1 LTRELCLAAHNA
13 HAAYIKRVEEDE
25 RKKAENKKK
34 TLTYKAEEERLQIAA
49 EKASRDKSD
58 IFQQDKKLLAQETEL
73 RADIKVAEGLLQEGN
88 DKLVLAIKAKDM
100 SQISLAQAMIEAS
113 QKKSVAANKQMSVV
127 RSKQMKLNGRKRLLL
142 TSSEKPH
149 SEPPCKKS
157 HGASDKSSSASK
169 RADTVPS
176 N

>member
-1 LTRELCLAAHNA
+1 MHMLHTSRELKRMRGKKQRIRRRHWQ
-13 HAAYIKRVEEDE
+13 IKQ
-25 RKKAENKKK
+25 KKSV
-34 TLTYKAEEERLQIAA
+34 YKLLLKRHPVI
-49 EKASRDKSD
+49 SRD
-58 IFQQDKKLLAQETEL
+58 IFQQDKKLLSQETEL

-157 HGASDKSSSASK
+157 HDASDKSSSASK
-169 RADTVPS
+169 RTDTVPC